1 MELSFDKLLEFDIK
15 RLSRPKFKHD
25 ISQFLD
31 PVLFESESTGTEG
44 SEWRF
49 HNNDVSY
56 ENISS
61 DQMLSYS
68 SSFGK
73 ILMGEEFSAAF
84 TIMNNSAT
92 FALTDIRMRVFA
104 QFQNPSPAQKGNN
117 DIILLDHKVDNLNMR
132 QQMSFPLRYR
142 VSQAGTYHLTIEV
155 SYSSKY
161 FTE

>member
-1 MELSFDKLLEFDIK
+1 
-15 RLSRPKFKHD
+15 
-25 ISQFLD
+25 
-31 PVLFESESTGTEG
+31 
-44 SEWRF
+44 
-49 HNNDVSY
+49 
-56 ENISS
+56 
-61 DQMLSYS
+61 
-68 SSFGK
+68 
-73 ILMGEEFSAAF
+73 MGEEFSAAF